1 VPIREVRRAVPAQ
14 LGDLVQSDNVNQ
26 VQVHI
31 STSGSVTDAKLGA
44 GQGQAADVLSK
55 LGSNAA
61 RDWRFRPAKE
71 NGEAVPSDKVVEFL
85 FRPSG
90 R

>member
-1 VPIREVRRAVPAQ
+1 MPIREVRPAVPAQ
-14 LGDLVQSDNVNQ
+14 LRDLLQGDNVIQ

-44 GQGQAADVLSK
+44 VQGPAADVLSK
-55 LGSNAA
+55 LALNAA

-71 NGEAVPSDKVVEFL
+71 NGEAVPSDKVLEFL